1 MCQNVKNYHGT
12 GGFKNINMV
21 SASWIFSDYQKSTRI
36 KESKIYKA
44 LFWLLSIFLALVVQD
59 T

>member
-1 MCQNVKNYHGT
+1 MCQNVKNYHEV

-44 LFWLLSIFLALVVQD
+44 LFWLLSIFLVLVLQD
-59 T
+59 I